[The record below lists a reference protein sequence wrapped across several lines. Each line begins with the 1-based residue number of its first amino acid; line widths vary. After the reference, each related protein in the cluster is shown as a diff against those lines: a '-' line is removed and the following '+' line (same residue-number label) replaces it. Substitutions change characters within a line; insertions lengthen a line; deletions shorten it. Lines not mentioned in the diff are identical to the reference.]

1 MYKYIFTLSFNA
13 GEKELANVYF
23 LIKVIQA
30 L

>member
-13 GEKELANVYF
+13 GEEELANVHF